1 MAWVSYE
8 SSGEITGVYDY
19 TPDISFAE
27 VSEMYSGKSFVQAG
41 FDVNPETQYIL
52 DGEVGMR
59 AALTATWSAETVA
72 ADGITEIVL
81 SALPVPC
88 TVYIDEEAVL
98 VDDGSLEFSADTP
111 GEYSFRVNEAAFL
124 EKEWFIDAV

>member
-59 AALTATWSAETVA
+59 AALTATWNAETVP
-72 ADGITEIVL
+72 ADGSEIVL
-81 SALPVPC
+81 SGLPVPC

-98 VDDGSLEFSADTP
+98 VDDGSLEFSAGVP
-111 GEYSFRVNEAAFL
+111 GEYNVRVNEAAFL
-124 EKEWFIDAV
+124 EKEWLINAI